1 MLQQGLIRPSI
12 LTFSSPVLLVCKKD
26 MTWRFCVDFRAL
38 NVVTVKDKFPL
49 PVVDELLDEL
59 RNARF
64 FSKIDLRSGYHQVLM
79 HEDDIAKTAFYT
91 YQCHF
96 EFLVMPFGLTNASA
110 TFQALMNETLKP
122 YI

>member
-79 HEDDIAKTAFYT
+79 HEDDIAKTAF
-91 YQCHF
+91 
-96 EFLVMPFGLTNASA
+96 
-110 TFQALMNETLKP
+110 
-122 YI
+122 